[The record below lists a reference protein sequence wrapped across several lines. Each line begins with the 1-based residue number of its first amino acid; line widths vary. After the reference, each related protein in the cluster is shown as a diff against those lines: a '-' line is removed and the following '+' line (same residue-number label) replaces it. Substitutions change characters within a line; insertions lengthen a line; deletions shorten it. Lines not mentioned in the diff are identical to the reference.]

1 MWVDVLIGR
10 TITTIR
16 ATTRSIQSPSIV
28 TIYTSL
34 FIGDVVLSSPTNT
47 RRFSSDRFDMN
58 SGNIRRK
65 FAHVFTRES
74 ATGNPDHI
82 ATPPIILTGSS
93 TRGTAGIGMGG
104 HMSRRRGSTQERN
117 VTGCRRALFALD
129 PKNADGRL
137 FLVLQLSKVL
147 QGEPEKVGC

>member
-1 MWVDVLIGR
+1 
-10 TITTIR
+10 
-16 ATTRSIQSPSIV
+16 
-28 TIYTSL
+28 
-34 FIGDVVLSSPTNT
+34 
-47 RRFSSDRFDMN
+47 MN

-65 FAHVFTRES
+65 FAHVFAHES

-82 ATPPIILTGSS
+82 ATPTVILTGSS
-93 TRGTAGIGMGG
+93 TRGTAGMGMGG
-104 HMSRRRGSTQERN
+104 RMSRRKGSTQERN

-147 QGEPEKVGC
+147 QGEPEKVGCLGREEGAHWFTFEGLWGVFLGVYGYTRGWRRRAVRVLARGEVIDLLVLS